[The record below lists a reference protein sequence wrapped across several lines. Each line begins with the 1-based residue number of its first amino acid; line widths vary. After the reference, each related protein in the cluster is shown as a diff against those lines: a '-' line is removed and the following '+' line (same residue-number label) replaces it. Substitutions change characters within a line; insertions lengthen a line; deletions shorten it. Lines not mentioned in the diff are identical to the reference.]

1 MKYRAEIDGL
11 RALAVVPVIL
21 FHAGF
26 ELFSGGFVGVDVFFV
41 ISGYLITTIL
51 IEDLENKRFSI
62 VNFYER
68 RARRILPALFF
79 VMLVCIPFAWML
91 LSNTALNKF
100 GSGLI
105 GVSLFLSNV
114 VFWKQQGYFDESAEL
129 NPILHTWSLAV
140 EEQYYVLFPIFL
152 ILAWRFGKNRVFW
165 MVVVI
170 AIISLLLS
178 EWGWRNQ
185 ATANFYLAPT
195 RAWEL
200 FAGSIAA
207 FTVHKQ
213 GVQKNN
219 LLALIGL
226 AAVIY
231 SIFFYNE
238 TTPFPSVYALVPVL
252 GVVLLVLYADKETFS
267 AKLLSSKGFVGIGL
281 VSYSAYLWHQP
292 FFAFFRVYNKEIT
305 LNIYASLGLVFLT
318 FVIAYLSWRFV
329 EKPFRSRANFN
340 KLSLFS
346 LSLASLL
353 LIYVFGYAS
362 KQASV
367 GGEYRLAYDLSE
379 NDYVYFENLDE
390 RKFMEGRLYYPLS
403 PVNSVVVGSSRVM
416 QINSSVIGED
426 IQNFAVSSASIE
438 DDIAFGLEALA
449 KLNYE
454 NIYISAD
461 PWILNLNDGQNRY
474 QSVDDLF
481 RYWLKRMRSNLSPIP
496 FLNNDARDENG
507 PSESNYFRS
516 LRKFITQYYQNNVPS
531 HGDIEAEAKKSY
543 DGSHIYNERYVLSSS
558 ENISVGF
565 RGLLNYP
572 MDEFAYDNE
581 AISNLES
588 FVSYLKAKNV
598 KVTLVLSPYHPQ
610 LYQLMEAEKH
620 IFLELESWYRDF
632 AVENE
637 IQIVGSYNG
646 GLVGCNGDEFY
657 DEMHPKNSC
666 MIKLFSNNNEW
677 VVQQSKAIKQ

>member
-1 MKYRAEIDGL
+1 MSAYNNMKYRPEIDGL

-51 IEDLENKRFSI
+51 IEDIENKRFSI

-91 LSNTALNKF
+91 LSDAALNKF
-100 GSGLI
+100 GNGLI
-105 GVSLFLSNV
+105 GVSLFISNV

-129 NPILHTWSLAV
+129 NPLLHTWSLAV

-165 MVVVI
+165 MIVVM
-170 AIISLLLS
+170 AAISLLLS
-178 EWGWRNQ
+178 EWGWRNK

-207 FTVHKQ
+207 FVIQRQ

-219 LLALIGL
+219 LLSLIGL
-226 AAVIY
+226 AAIVF
-231 SIFFYNE
+231 SILFYDD
-238 TTPFPSVYALVPVL
+238 TTPFPSVYALLPVL
-252 GVVLLVLYADKETFS
+252 GVVLLLLHADSETFA
-267 AKLLSSKGFVGIGL
+267 AKLLSTKGFVAFGL
-281 VSYSAYLWHQP
+281 ISYSAYLWHQP
-292 FFAFFRVYNKEIT
+292 FFAFFRIYKKEIT

-329 EKPFRSRANFN
+329 EKPFRSKANFS
-340 KLSLFS
+340 KLSLFL

-353 LIYVFGYAS
+353 VIYAFGYIS

-390 RKFMEGRLYYPLS
+390 RKFIEGRLYYPLS
-403 PVNSVVVGSSRVM
+403 PVNSVVVGSSRIM
-416 QINSSVIGED
+416 QIDSGMVGENIQSFTVSGASV
-426 IQNFAVSSASIE
+426 E

-461 PWILNLNDGQNRY
+461 PWLLNLNDGQNRY
-474 QSVDDLF
+474 QSVDRLF
-481 RYWLKRMRSNLSPIP
+481 EYWLNSIASNHPPIQ
-496 FLNNDARDENG
+496 FLGSNSVTMESELDNNFYELLR
-507 PSESNYFRS
+507 NYFS
-516 LRKFITQYYQNNVPS
+516 LDDVNVS
-531 HGDIEAEAKKSY
+531 YNDRNEASKKRAY
-543 DGSHIYNERYVLSSS
+543 DGSLIYDDRYVSMRQ
-558 ENISVGF
+558 ENDAAFLGY
-565 RGLLNYP
+565 LNYA
-572 MDEFAYDNE
+572 MKNFNYDVDSIE
-581 AISNLES
+581 RLQS
-588 FVSYLKAKNV
+588 FVSYLKENNV
-598 KVTLVLSPYHPQ
+598 SVTFILSPYHPEV
-610 LYQLMEAEKH
+610 YNLMRNQAP
-620 IFLELESWYRDF
+620 IFLELEDWYREFSEKHGINIIGSYDPS
-632 AVENE
+632 
-637 IQIVGSYNG
+637 IVGCSETN
-646 GLVGCNGDEFY
+646 FY
-657 DEMHPKNSC
+657 DGMHPKNTC
-666 MIKLFSNNNEW
+666 MQKLFETAN
-677 VVQQSKAIKQ
+677 